1 MSPVSRILVLLIT
14 FTLLY
19 RDAVADEKTEPVTP
33 KQTIQLL
40 NGKDLSK
47 FYSWLTDD
55 RYEDP
60 RGVFTIQDDGIL
72 RISGDGFGGL
82 ITKQEYAN
90 YHLVMEYRW
99 GTKTWRNRKDRA
111 RDSGL
116 LLHCQGPDG
125 NYGGTK
131 ENPSPWMNS
140 IECQIIEGG
149 VGDILVLQGKD
160 EDGKTLEASV
170 TAEVTRDRDGEPVWT
185 KGAKQ
190 EQFTKGRI
198 NWYGRDP
205 DWKDVIGNR
214 GKQDVD
220 SPGQE
225 WTTVEC
231 FCSGDT
237 LTYRVNGTIVNRA
250 TDVVPDHGKIL
261 LQTEGAELFVRK
273 LELRPLPE
281 ELP

>member
-1 MSPVSRILVLLIT
+1 MS
-14 FTLLY
+14 
-19 RDAVADEKTEPVTP
+19 AAAEEKAPDKSEPVTP

-47 FYSWLTDD
+47 FYTWLTDD

-82 ITKQEYAN
+82 ITNKEYAN
-90 YHLVMEYRW
+90 YYLVMEYRW

-125 NYGGTK
+125 NYGSGTK

-140 IECQIIEGG
+140 IECQVIEGG

-160 EDGKTLEASV
+160 EDGNTLKAAV
-170 TAEVTRDRDGEPVWT
+170 TCEVTRDRDGEPVWT
-185 KGAKQ
+185 KGAMK
-190 EQFTKGRI
+190 ERFERGRI

-205 DWKDVIGNR
+205 DWKDVVGFR
-214 GKQDVD
+214 GDKDVD
-220 SPGQE
+220 SPGQK
-225 WTTVEC
+225 WTKLEC
-231 FCSGDT
+231 FCAGDT

-250 TDVVPDHGKIL
+250 TDVIPDHGKIL

-273 LELRPLPE
+273 LELQPLPD